1 MSMKIKW
8 EEQTPRKIQQY
19 ARADYPKEN
28 PDLEDL
34 LTSEQVDHVAEIF
47 STPLTGSYNWDYTV
61 QDDRIKKLYD
71 LGKQLNWDPEMDI
84 DWDRPWPEEQLA
96 PELMN
101 LHDYE
106 PYLAMDEKTQRE
118 FWLHMNAWSLS
129 QFLHGEQGALLVASQ
144 LCSCAPTFNAKL
156 YAASQTFDEAR
167 HVEVFNKYLQQR
179 IGLMYPINTHL
190 KSIIDKILTD
200 PRWDMKFI
208 GMQIVIEGLALSA
221 FNTTRE
227 TTPDPV
233 LKDVVYRV
241 TRDEA
246 RHVTFG
252 VNYLEEFVKTL
263 SDEEREERAQ
273 FAYEACVVSRERL
286 VATDVF
292 RHFGWDVE
300 EARQK
305 VLEGFVMSTFR
316 NLLFQR
322 VIPNLGRI
330 GLLTE
335 RIRPKFEELG
345 ILEFENLATDGD
357 IDWSALERPLDT
369 GEAQSHE
376 QSMLARFQEGHAA
389 GLGAA
394 AAPAE
399 AAPRQQV
406 AQDDGSPQ
414 STAGC
419 C

>member
-233 LKDVVYRV
+233 LKDVVYLV

-389 GLGAA
+389 GLEAA

-399 AAPRQQV
+399 AARQQV

>member
-1 MSMKIKW
+1 MHVQW
-8 EEQTPRKIQQY
+8 EAETPRKIQKF
-19 ARADYPKEN
+19 AGADYPSDN
-28 PDLEDL
+28 PDLEEL
-34 LTSEQVDHVAEIF
+34 LTAGDVDHIAEIF
-47 STPLTGSYNWDYTV
+47 QTPLTGSYNWDYKV

-84 DWDRPWPEEQLA
+84 DWNRPWPEEERM
-96 PELMN
+96 PELFN
-101 LHDYE
+101 LHTYQ
-106 PYLAMDEKTQRE
+106 PYLDLDEAGRKE

-144 LCSCAPTFNAKL
+144 LCSCAPTLNAKL
-156 YAASQTFDEAR
+156 YAGSQTFDEAR
-167 HVEVFNKYLQQR
+167 HVEVFNKYLQKR

-200 PRWDMKFI
+200 ARWDMKFI

-233 LKDVVYRV
+233 LKDVVYLV

-263 SDEEREERAQ
+263 SEEEREERAQ

-300 EARQK
+300 ATRKQ

-322 VIPNLGRI
+322 VIPNLKRI
-330 GLLTE
+330 GLLTD

-357 IDWSALERPLDT
+357 IDWATLERPLDT
-369 GEAQSHE
+369 EEAQSYE
-376 QSMLARFQEGHAA
+376 QSMMEDFHQLKE
-389 GLGAA
+389 
-394 AAPAE
+394 AE
-399 AAPRQQV
+399 TREA
-406 AQDDGSPQ
+406 S
-414 STAGC
+414 
-419 C
+419 

>member
-1 MSMKIKW
+1 MNVKW
-8 EEQTPRKIQQY
+8 TESTPRKIQQF
-19 ARADYPKEN
+19 AGADYPREN

-34 LTSEQVDHVAEIF
+34 LTSSDVDHIAEIF
-47 STPLTGSYNWDYTV
+47 QTPLTGSYNWDYQV

-71 LGKQLNWDPEMDI
+71 LGKQLNWDPEVDI
-84 DWDRPWPEEQLA
+84 DWDRPWPEEQRQ
-96 PELMN
+96 PEMMN

-106 PYLAMDEKTQRE
+106 PYLAMDEKTRDE
-118 FWLHMNAWSLS
+118 FWMHMNSWSLS
-129 QFLHGEQGALLVASQ
+129 QCLHGEQGALLVASQ
-144 LCSCAPTFNAKL
+144 LCSCAPTLNAKL
-156 YAASQTFDEAR
+156 YAGSQTFDEAR
-167 HVEVFNKYLQQR
+167 HVEVFNKYLQER
-179 IGLMYPINTHL
+179 IGMMYPINTYL

-200 PRWDMKFI
+200 ARWDMKFI

-233 LKDVVYRV
+233 LKDVVYLV

-263 SDEEREERAQ
+263 SEEEREERAQ

-305 VLEGFVMSTFR
+305 VLDGFVMSTFR

-322 VIPNLGRI
+322 VIPNLKRI
-330 GLLTE
+330 GLLTDK
-335 RIRPKFEELG
+335 IRPKFEELG
-345 ILEFENLATDGD
+345 ILDYENLATDGD
-357 IDWSALERPLDT
+357 IDWSAMERPLDT
-369 GEAQSHE
+369 QEAQSHE
-376 QSMLARFQEGHAA
+376 QSMLAAFAAEHDKQEAESASSAA
-389 GLGAA
+389 
-394 AAPAE
+394 
-399 AAPRQQV
+399 
-406 AQDDGSPQ
+406 
-414 STAGC
+414 
-419 C
+419 

>member
-1 MSMKIKW
+1 MKIKW
-8 EEQTPRKIQQY
+8 TEDTPRKIQQFPG
-19 ARADYPKEN
+19 ADYPREN
-28 PDLEDL
+28 PDLEDV

-47 STPLTGSYNWDYTV
+47 QTPLTGSYNWNYTI

-84 DWDRPWPEEQLA
+84 DWDRPWPTEERQ
-96 PELMN
+96 PEMMN
-101 LHDYE
+101 LHEYE
-106 PYLAMDEKTQRE
+106 PYLAMDDATQGE

-144 LCSCAPTFNAKL
+144 LVSCAPTYNAKL

-179 IGLMYPINTHL
+179 IGMMYPINTNL
-190 KSIIDKILTD
+190 KSLLDKILTD
-200 PRWDMKFI
+200 ERWDMKFI

-233 LKDVVYRV
+233 LKDVVYLV
-241 TRDEA
+241 IRDEA

-263 SDEEREERAQ
+263 TEEERDERALV
-273 FAYEACVVSRERL
+273 AYEACVVARERL

-300 EARQK
+300 EARKQ
-305 VLEGFVMSTFR
+305 VLDGFVMTHFR

-322 VIPNLGRI
+322 VIPNLARI
-330 GLLTE
+330 GLLTDK
-335 RIRPKFEELG
+335 IRPKFEELG
-345 ILEFENLATDGD
+345 ILEYENLTTDGD

-369 GEAQSHE
+369 TEAQAYE
-376 QSMLARFQEGHAA
+376 QNLMGEFAKKFEEEVAEEEQKLA
-389 GLGAA
+389 
-394 AAPAE
+394 
-399 AAPRQQV
+399 
-406 AQDDGSPQ
+406 S
-414 STAGC
+414 
-419 C
+419 

>member
-1 MSMKIKW
+1 MKIEWK
-8 EEQTPRKIQQY
+8 EQSPRKIQQF
-19 ARADYPKEN
+19 ANADYPREN

-34 LTSEQVDHVAEIF
+34 LTSEDVDHIAEIF
-47 STPLTGSYNWDYTV
+47 QTPLTGSYNWDYSI

-71 LGKQLNWDPEMDI
+71 LGKQLNWDPEIDI
-84 DWDRPWPEEQLA
+84 DWDRPWPDEERA

-101 LHDYE
+101 LHEYP
-106 PYLAMDEKTQRE
+106 PYLAMDDKTKDE

-144 LCSCAPTFNAKL
+144 LCSCAPTLSAKL
-156 YAASQTFDEAR
+156 YAGSQTFDEAR

-179 IGLMYPINTHL
+179 IGVMYPINTHL

-200 PRWDMKFI
+200 PRWDLKFI

-233 LKDVVYRV
+233 LKDVVYLV

-263 SDEEREERAQ
+263 SDEEREERAE
-273 FAYEACVVSRERL
+273 FAYQACVVSRERL

-300 EARQK
+300 EARQQ

-322 VIPNLGRI
+322 VIPNLKRI
-330 GLLTE
+330 GLLTDKV
-335 RIRPKFEELG
+335 RPKFEELG
-345 ILEFENLATDGD
+345 ILDFESLATDGD
-357 IDWSALERPLDT
+357 IDWAALERPLDT
-369 GEAQSHE
+369 EEAQSHE
-376 QSMLARFQEGHAA
+376 QSMLAAFHAA
-389 GLGAA
+389 HEEEQA
-394 AAPAE
+394 
-399 AAPRQQV
+399 
-406 AQDDGSPQ
+406 
-414 STAGC
+414 STAGEEAQAAGC
-419 C
+419 R

>member
-1 MSMKIKW
+1 MHVEWK
-8 EEQTPRKIQQY
+8 EQTPRKIQKF
-19 ARADYPKEN
+19 AGADYPSEN

-34 LTSEQVDHVAEIF
+34 LTAGDANYIAEIF
-47 STPLTGSYNWDYTV
+47 NTPLTGSYNWDYKV

-84 DWDRPWPEEQLA
+84 NWDRPWPEEERM

-101 LHDYE
+101 LHTYQ
-106 PYLAMDEKTQRE
+106 PYLDLSEERRKE
-118 FWLHMNAWSLS
+118 FWLHMNSWSLS

-144 LCSCAPTFNAKL
+144 LCSCAPTLNAKL

-167 HVEVFNKYLQQR
+167 HVEVFNKYLQKR
-179 IGLMYPINTHL
+179 VGLMYPINTHL

-200 PRWDMKFI
+200 ARWDMKFI

-233 LKDVVYRV
+233 LKDVVYLV

-263 SDEEREERAQ
+263 SDEEREERAL

-300 EARQK
+300 EARKQ

-322 VIPNLGRI
+322 VIPNLKRI
-330 GLLTE
+330 GLLTDT
-335 RIRPKFEELG
+335 IRPRFEELG
-345 ILEFENLATDGD
+345 ILEFEDLTTDGD
-357 IDWSALERPLDT
+357 IDWSELERPLDT
-369 GEAQSHE
+369 DEAQGH
-376 QSMLARFQEGHAA
+376 QQTLLDDFHKLQDAQERKA
-389 GLGAA
+389 
-394 AAPAE
+394 
-399 AAPRQQV
+399 
-406 AQDDGSPQ
+406 S
-414 STAGC
+414 
-419 C
+419 

>member
-1 MSMKIKW
+1 MKIQW
-8 EEQTPRKIQQY
+8 EENTPRKIQSFPG
-19 ARADYPKEN
+19 ADFPKEN
-28 PDLEDL
+28 PDLEDV

-47 STPLTGSYNWDYTV
+47 NTPLTGSYNWDYTV

-84 DWDRPWPEEQLA
+84 DWNRPWPDEQRA

-101 LHDYE
+101 LHEYE
-106 PYLAMDEKTQRE
+106 PYLAMDDKTKDE

-167 HVEVFNKYLQQR
+167 HAEVFNKYLQKR
-179 IGLMYPINTHL
+179 LGLMYPINTHL

-233 LKDVVYRV
+233 LKDVVYLV

-300 EARQK
+300 EARKQ

-322 VIPNLGRI
+322 VVPNLKRI
-330 GLLTE
+330 GLLTD

-345 ILEFENLATDGD
+345 ILEFENMTTDGD

-369 GEAQSHE
+369 EEAQDHE
-376 QSMLARFQEGHAA
+376 QSMLAQFHERHEADIEA
-389 GLGAA
+389 LKGAE
-394 AAPAE
+394 APA
-399 AAPRQQV
+399 QQV
-406 AQDDGSPQ
+406 ADEAANPQ
-414 STAGC
+414 SGGC

>member
-1 MSMKIKW
+1 MQVKW
-8 EEQTPRKIQQY
+8 MAQTPRKIQRY
-19 ARADYPKEN
+19 AGADYPKAN
-28 PDLEDL
+28 PDLEDV
-34 LTSEQVDHVAEIF
+34 LTSADVDHVAEIF
-47 STPLTGSYNWDYTV
+47 QTPLTGAYNWDYRI

-71 LGKQLNWDPEMDI
+71 LGKRLNWDPEVDI
-84 DWDRPWPEEQLA
+84 DWNRPWPQETRS
-96 PELMN
+96 PEMMN

-106 PYLAMDEKTQRE
+106 PYLAMDDETRDE

-144 LCSCAPTFNAKL
+144 LCSCAPTSNAKL

-167 HVEVFNKYLQQR
+167 HVEVFNKYLQER
-179 IGLMYPINTHL
+179 IGMMYPINTHL

-200 PRWDMKFI
+200 RRWDMKFI

-221 FNTTRE
+221 FATARE

-233 LKDVVYRV
+233 LKDVVYLV

-263 SDEEREERAQ
+263 SDDEREERAQ
-273 FAYEACVVSRERL
+273 FAYEACAISRERL

-292 RHFGWDVE
+292 RYFGWDVE
-300 EARQK
+300 EARRK
-305 VLEGFVMSTFR
+305 VLDGFVMSTFR

-335 RIRPKFEELG
+335 KVRPKFEALG
-345 ILEFENLATDGD
+345 ILDYENLATDGD
-357 IDWSALERPLDT
+357 IDWSALERPLDV
-369 GEAQSHE
+369 GEAQAYEQCLLAEFSRLHE
-376 QSMLARFQEGHAA
+376 T
-389 GLGAA
+389 GL
-394 AAPAE
+394 
-399 AAPRQQV
+399 RDSSV
-406 AQDDGSPQ
+406 A
-414 STAGC
+414 
-419 C
+419 

>member
-1 MSMKIKW
+1 MSKTMKVQW
-8 EEQTPRKIQQY
+8 EDSTPRKIQQF
-19 ARADYPKEN
+19 AGADYPREN

-34 LTSEQVDHVAEIF
+34 LTDADVDHIAEIF
-47 STPLTGSYNWDYTV
+47 QTPLTGSYNWDYKV

-84 DWDRPWPEEQLA
+84 DWNRPWPDEQPMA
-96 PELMN
+96 ELMN
-101 LHDYE
+101 LSDYP
-106 PYLAMDEKTQRE
+106 PYVAMDEATQKE
-118 FWLHMNAWSLS
+118 FWLHRNAWSLS

-144 LCSCAPTFNAKL
+144 LCSCAPTLNAKL
-156 YAASQTFDEAR
+156 YAGSQTFDEAR
-167 HVEVFNKYLQQR
+167 HVEVFNKYLQKR
-179 IGLMYPINTHL
+179 IGVMYPINTHL

-233 LKDVVYRV
+233 LKDIVYLV

-300 EARQK
+300 EARQQ

-322 VIPNLGRI
+322 VIPNLKRI
-330 GLLTE
+330 GLLTDT
-335 RIRPKFEELG
+335 IRPKFEELG

-357 IDWSALERPLDT
+357 IDWAALERPLDT
-369 GEAQSHE
+369 DEAQSYE
-376 QSMLARFQEGHAA
+376 QSMLAKFQEDHADE
-389 GLGAA
+389 GDV
-394 AAPAE
+394 PRQEVAE
-399 AAPRQQV
+399 AGSAPQ
-406 AQDDGSPQ
+406 AG
-414 STAGC
+414 GC